1 MKSVKMKHLL
11 FVCMGLL
18 LALSYAGCSN
28 SGSEERT
35 ENLPTSVDSTENVL
49 APEESAVNML
59 VYSGNSGCKTYLAS
73 VATENTRGE
82 TSMHKEVI
90 QYECTS
96 DGYLL
101 INHINS
107 LFSCD
112 AQITTTAYV
121 GKDVITIK
129 EYAPPTTDCI
139 CVYDVDMKIGPL
151 KNQDYTVVLDK
162 GYPNTFSFTLSFPS
176 SEGEVEV
183 NWEQ

>member
-1 MKSVKMKHLL
+1 MKHL
-11 FVCMGLL
+11 FVVCMGLL
-18 LALSYAGCSN
+18 LALSYVCCDS
-28 SGSEERT
+28 SSEERT
-35 ENLPTSVDSTENVL
+35 ENIPAPEDSTENVL

-73 VATENTRGE
+73 VATENSRGE

-129 EYAPPTTDCI
+129 EYAPPMTDCI

-151 KNQDYTVVLDK
+151 KNQNYTVVLDK
-162 GYPNTFSFTLSFPS
+162 GYPNSFSFTLSFPS
-176 SEGEVEV
+176 SKGEVEV